1 MSRFYT
7 YLIFSFFLS
16 VATPALNQHTPLDR
30 EAWENTVGG
39 ENFFERA
46 GNTTP
51 VESNTSKTPRNEED
65 SKPATPR
72 SSFNFSIPSWVSY
85 SLMVVIIGALVFFI
99 VFTILKNP
107 GIELKTGIASLS
119 EDDIQSIEENLFDN
133 DLEKYIHEA
142 KLEGDYKLA
151 IRFSFIYII
160 RLLDE
165 NGIIKW
171 RKQKTNYDYLK
182 ELEGNPFKDSFN
194 YCKLIFENLWYGS
207 TSFSNSALIRTLD
220 LYTGH
225 INNLKSKA
233 IN

>member
-1 MSRFYT
+1 MAPSTR
-7 YLIFSFFLS
+7 
-16 VATPALNQHTPLDR
+16 
-30 EAWENTVGG
+30 
-39 ENFFERA
+39 
-46 GNTTP
+46 TT
-51 VESNTSKTPRNEED
+51 SASKTGSQQS
-65 SKPATPR
+65 SKAVSPENSPVISEK
-72 SSFNFSIPSWVSY
+72 SSPVKTISNQI
-85 SLMVVIIGALVFFI
+85 LNGDEKGAGPG
-99 VFTILKNP
+99 TILKNP

-207 TSFSNSALIRTLD
+207 TSFSNSALIQTLD
-220 LYTGH
+220 QYTGH
-225 INNLKSKA
+225 INSLKSKA

>member
-7 YLIFSFFLS
+7 YIIFSFLLS

-30 EAWENTVGG
+30 DAWENTVAG
-39 ENFFERA
+39 ENFYEKK
-46 GNTTP
+46 GDVTP
-51 VESNTSKTPRNEED
+51 AESNTSENPKINKE
-65 SKPATPR
+65 
-72 SSFNFSIPSWVSY
+72 FNFSIPSWVSY
-85 SLMVVIIGALVFFI
+85 SLMVLVIGTLVFFI

-107 GIELKTGIASLS
+107 GVELNTRMTSLS

-142 KLEGDYKLA
+142 KLAGDYKLA

-171 RKQKTNYDYLK
+171 RKQKTNYEYLN
-182 ELEGNPFKDSFN
+182 ELEGNPFKDSFS

-207 TSFSNSALIRTLD
+207 SSFSNSALIQTLD
-220 LYTGH
+220 LYASH
-225 INNLKSKA
+225 INTLKSKA
-233 IN
+233 AN